1 MGASQKAKAHHKMD
15 GKIDPNYSAAAVIG
29 GQGMEFV
36 GTKLHKSG
44 HCENDISQIFKKAEK
59 N

>member
-1 MGASQKAKAHHKMD
+1 MD
-15 GKIDPNYSAAAVIG
+15 GKIDPNHSAAAVIG

-44 HCENDISQIFKKAEK
+44 YYENDIS
-59 N
+59 